1 MSRIVKGIGASPG
14 MAIAQ
19 AYRYEAEEAYVPVQ
33 RPVENPAAE
42 AGRFRTAVERA
53 REDLEQLR
61 RTTEERLGADKAG
74 IFEGHL
80 LILEDPDL
88 IEPVIENVEQNGVNA
103 EYALH
108 ETAGAFI
115 GMLEQMDD
123 ELLRERATDVRD
135 VSGRIMRYLRG
146 QEAGGA
152 SGLAGMPDDCVLIAD
167 DLTPS
172 DTAQLD
178 LRKVK
183 GFVTAAGSR
192 TSHSAIMARSLGLPA
207 VVGAGADLR
216 QVSSGS
222 LVVLDGTEGL
232 LISEPEEPELTGYR
246 EKKAAYDK
254 RQAELA
260 EWKDRA
266 SVTADG
272 RRVEIAANIG
282 KLEDV
287 QKALDNGAEAIGL
300 FRTEFLYMGRSELPS
315 EEEQYNSYKFVL
327 EKMGGKPVV
336 IRTLDIGGDKELPYL
351 ELPRESNPFLGQR
364 ALRFCLERTDL
375 FRTQLRA
382 LLRAS
387 VHGHLKIMFPM
398 IAVLEE
404 WRAAKRLLEEEKRKL
419 KAEGAAV
426 ADRIEVGLMIE
437 VPAAA
442 LSADAFAEEADF
454 FSIGTNDLI
463 QYTMA
468 ADRMNETVSYLY
480 QPCHPAILR
489 LVRLV
494 IEAARREGKW
504 VGMCGEM
511 AGDPM
516 AIPLLLG
523 LGLHEFSMSAGSI
536 LPAREQIGGLSYE
549 EWARFA
555 DEAIKL
561 PGQQEVRQ
569 FVQDRLHATPDSDS
583 QGGQRA

>member
-1 MSRIVKGIGASPG
+1 MSTIIKGIGASPG
-14 MAIAQ
+14 MAIAR
-19 AYRYEAEEAYVPVQ
+19 AYRYEAEQAYVPEQ
-33 RPVENPAAE
+33 RTVEDPAAE
-42 AGRFRTAVERA
+42 AARFRTAVERA
-53 REDLEQLR
+53 RADLEQLR
-61 RTTEERLGADKAG
+61 HSTEERLGADKAE

-88 IEPVIENVEQNGVNA
+88 IDPVIESVEQGGMNA
-103 EYALH
+103 EFALH

-135 VSGRIMRYLRG
+135 VSGRVMRYLRG
-146 QEAGGA
+146 LEPAGET
-152 SGLAGMPDDCVLIAD
+152 GLAGMPEDCVLIAD

-178 LRKVK
+178 LGKVK

-207 VVGAGADLR
+207 VVGAGSDLGR
-216 QVSSGS
+216 VKPGS
-222 LVVLDGTEGL
+222 LVVLDGSEGL
-232 LISEPEEPELTGYR
+232 LIADPDEPELRGYR
-246 EKKAAYDK
+246 ERKASYDK

-260 EWKDRA
+260 QWRDRP
-266 SVTADG
+266 SISEDG
-272 RRVEIAANIG
+272 RQVEIAANIG

-300 FRTEFLYMGRSELPS
+300 FRTEFLYMGRGELPS
-315 EEEQYNSYKFVL
+315 EEEQYNSYKYVL

-336 IRTLDIGGDKELPYL
+336 IRTLDIGGDKELHYL

-387 VHGHLKIMFPM
+387 AHGNLKIMFPM

-404 WRAAKRLLEEEKRKL
+404 WRSAKRLLEEEKEKL
-419 KAEGAAV
+419 LAEGVAV

-442 LSADAFAEEADF
+442 LAADAFAKEADF

-494 IEAARREGKW
+494 IEAARREGRW

-511 AGDPM
+511 AGDPT

-536 LPAREQIGGLSYE
+536 LPAREQIGGLSQE
-549 EWARFA
+549 AWARYA
-555 DEAIKL
+555 EEAMAL
-561 PGQQEVRQ
+561 PDQQQVRQ
-569 FVQDRLHATPDSDS
+569 FVQARLHTMTDSE